1 MLPLTEFPASER
13 ATVRYLFADI
23 DDTITTDGLI
33 PAPAFA
39 ALWQAREAG
48 LAVIPVTGRPAGWV
62 DHIARQWPVRAVI
75 GENGG
80 FWFQME
86 ERDGGRKM
94 KQRFLYDT
102 QQRRDFRKR
111 LEVIRQEILQEVP
124 GCAVASDQNYR
135 EYDLAIDFCEDVT
148 RLPRNQVLRIRE
160 LFERHGAHAKVSSIH
175 VNGWFGDFDKVTTTR
190 LFIAEELGLDL
201 EEDNAQFAFAG
212 DSPNDEPMFA
222 SMVNS
227 VGVANIRELA
237 DLMST
242 MPRYI
247 TRQKGGDGFAELV
260 AALLESAPT
269 DTLST

>member
-1 MLPLTEFPASER
+1 MLPLSEFPASER

-33 PAPAFA
+33 PAPAFT

-48 LAVIPVTGRPAGWV
+48 LVVIPVTGRPAGWV
-62 DHIARQWPVRAVI
+62 DHIARQWPVQAVI

-86 ERDGGRKM
+86 DRDGGRKM
-94 KQRFLYDT
+94 KKHFLYDE
-102 QQRRDFRKR
+102 QQRHDFRQQ

-124 GCAVASDQNYR
+124 GCAIASDQSYR
-135 EYDLAIDFCEDVT
+135 EYDLAIDFCEDVS
-148 RLPRNQVLRIRE
+148 RLPRQQVLRIRE
-160 LFERHGAHAKVSSIH
+160 LFEQHGAHAKVSSIH

-201 EEDNAQFAFAG
+201 ERDNAQFAFVG

-222 SMVNS
+222 SMINS
-227 VGVANIRELA
+227 IGVANIRELA
-237 DLMST
+237 DLMESL
-242 MPRYI
+242 PRFI
-247 TRQKGGDGFAELV
+247 TRQAGGEGFAELV
-260 AALLESAPT
+260 ATLIEAVST
-269 DTLST
+269 DS